1 MHRGRGRGGTAG
13 DGERRMKQHDELMRQ
28 RSEALESEFFRR
40 HDAALI
46 RRKRDETR
54 VRAER
59 RALAAAS
66 GIADDR
72 VLDELLRLGIRAR
85 TVAPLALV
93 PLVEVAWADGTID
106 PREME
111 AVLAAAA
118 GAGLPPASPGY
129 ELLESW
135 LVERPAPALRQLWAD
150 YIHSLC
156 QAVSPQARRELRDD
170 LLGRARRVAEA
181 AGGVL
186 GLGPRVSSAEAAV
199 LADLA
204 AAFEA

>member
-1 MHRGRGRGGTAG
+1 MRH
-13 DGERRMKQHDELMRQ
+13 HDELMRQ

-40 HDAALI
+40 YDAALVG
-46 RRKRDETR
+46 RMRYQARVTEERD
-54 VRAER
+54 
-59 RALAAAS
+59 ALAEAS
-66 GIADDR
+66 GIIDER

-93 PLVEVAWADGTID
+93 PLVEVAWADGKMD

-118 GAGLPPASPGY
+118 SVGLPPASPGY

-135 LVERPAPALRQLWAD
+135 LAERPAPALRQLWTN

-156 QAVSPQARRELRDD
+156 QAMSPEAQRELRDD
-170 LLGRARRVAEA
+170 VLGRARRVAEA

-186 GLGPRVSSAEAAV
+186 GLGSRVSSAEAVV
-199 LADLA
+199 LNDLA
-204 AAFEA
+204 AAFGA